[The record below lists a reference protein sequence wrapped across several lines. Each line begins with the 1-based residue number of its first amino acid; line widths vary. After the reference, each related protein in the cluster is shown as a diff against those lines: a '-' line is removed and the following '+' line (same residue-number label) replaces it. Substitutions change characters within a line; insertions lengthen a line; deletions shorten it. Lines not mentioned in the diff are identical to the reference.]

1 MKKSVEESIQ
11 ELMAFCE
18 QKQKRL
24 EAETAVP
31 AKGWRGSLQ
40 RAISVAYAN
49 VHSVLDNMSPKQQ
62 TPPKNKE

>member
-1 MKKSVEESIQ
+1 MKSVEDSLQ

-18 QKQKRL
+18 QQQKQLKV
-24 EAETAVP
+24 ETAVP

-49 VHSVLDNMSPKQQ
+49 VHTVLDNMAAKQQ
-62 TPPKNKE
+62 KTPNDKE

>member
-1 MKKSVEESIQ
+1 MKSVEKSIQ

-18 QKQKRL
+18 QKQKQL
-24 EAETAVP
+24 EVETAVP

-49 VHSVLDNMSPKQQ
+49 VHTVLDNMAAKQQ
-62 TPPKNKE
+62 KTPNDKE